1 VQVDESAR
9 SGTGERLWSPHKGLA
24 ERNDNM
30 LEATLKQDVK
40 AKHRMAKISIDVQ
53 ENGRAVRVSHPGK
66 LTPEEI
72 SRIDHVL
79 INDVI
84 KDLTG
89 CACLSGTIDV
99 IWEKQF
105 DRVLDVQLGR

>member
-1 VQVDESAR
+1 MAQIDTAR
-9 SGTGERLWSPHKGLA
+9 RLAHISLGVKG
-24 ERNDNM
+24 D
-30 LEATLKQDVK
+30 
-40 AKHRMAKISIDVQ
+40 
-53 ENGRAVRVSHPGK
+53 GRAVRVSHPGQ
-66 LTPEEI
+66 LTPDEI
-72 SRIDHVL
+72 QRIDKVL

-105 DRVLDVQLGR
+105 EKILEVQLGH

>member
-1 VQVDESAR
+1 MATEAPVRRAAQISLGV
-9 SGTGERLWSPHKGLA
+9 KG
-24 ERNDNM
+24 D
-30 LEATLKQDVK
+30 
-40 AKHRMAKISIDVQ
+40 
-53 ENGRAVRVSHPGK
+53 GRAVRVSHPGK
-66 LTPEEI
+66 LTPDEI
-72 SRIDHVL
+72 ARIDKVL

-105 DRVLDVQLGR
+105 EKVLEVQLGR

>member
-1 VQVDESAR
+1 
-9 SGTGERLWSPHKGLA
+9 
-24 ERNDNM
+24 M
-30 LEATLKQDVK
+30 LEATLKNEATSK
-40 AKHRMAKISIDVQ
+40 ARTARISIGAKGDM
-53 ENGRAVRVSHPGK
+53 RAVRVSHPGK
-66 LTPEEI
+66 LTPDEI
-72 SRIDHVL
+72 ARIDKIL

>member
-1 VQVDESAR
+1 
-9 SGTGERLWSPHKGLA
+9 
-24 ERNDNM
+24 M
-30 LEATLKQDVK
+30 LEATLKNQNVSK
-40 AKHRMAKISIDVQ
+40 ARMAKIMIGAKGDA
-53 ENGRAVRVSHPGK
+53 RAVRVSHPGK